1 MEAFLP
7 SLPAITAALPIIMSL
22 IILEGLLSV
31 DNALV
36 LAAMVKHL
44 PPKQQALALRAGLIG
59 AYVLRGVA
67 LLFVG
72 FLIANPWVRLVGGA
86 YLIYLMCS
94 HLGIGEDESDEA
106 KAAKG
111 GFWATVIAVEIA
123 DLAFS
128 IDNVIA
134 AVALSPEMW
143 VVVTGVFIGILAMRF
158 VAGAFIKLLD
168 KFPILAKIAYVL
180 VGFIGV
186 VLVAEYFFHFEFHG
200 TEKFI
205 TIMGIIAGGII
216 YDKVTF
222 LQTIL
227 NPIFRV
233 LGKIMAVIA
242 KVCDTLVKDPLVWIF
257 STIFGFFKRSKNGA
271 NS

>member
-7 SLPAITAALPIIMSL
+7 SLPTIMAAMPIIISL

-72 FLIANPWVRLVGGA
+72 FLIANPWVRLVGGG

-94 HLGIGEDESDEA
+94 HLGNGEEDEA
-106 KAAKG
+106 ARAAKG
-111 GFWATVIAVEIA
+111 GFWATVVAVELA

-180 VGFIGV
+180 VGFIGF

-205 TIMGIIAGGII
+205 TILSIIAGGMI

-222 LQTIL
+222 LQTL
-227 NPIFRV
+227 LGPVFGL
-233 LGKIMAVIA
+233 LGKLMALVA
-242 KVCDTLVKDPLVWIF
+242 KVVDTLIKDPLVWIF
-257 STIFGFFKRSKNGA
+257 SAIFGLFKSSKNGA